1 MIPPAVMPRSPQRR
15 PQEPI
20 SESSRCAGGPWSRS
34 LPCKA
39 PRRCLGKPQNS
50 IPKELSG
57 MAKIK
62 VKNPVVEIDGD
73 EMTRII
79 WQWIRER
86 LILPYLDID
95 LQYYDL
101 SVENRDATG
110 DQVTIDSANAIKAC
124 GVGVKCATIT
134 PDEARVE
141 EFNLTKMWKSPN
153 GTIRNILGGVVFREP
168 IVISNVP
175 RLVPGWTDPIVVGR
189 HAFGDQYKATDTLI
203 PGPGKLRLVFDG
215 DNGEKIDLDVFDFP
229 SAGVAMAMYNL
240 DDSIRD
246 FARASFNYGLNLGW
260 PVYLSTK
267 NTILKAYD
275 GRFKDLF
282 QEVFDTEGFADK
294 FKAAGIVYEHR
305 LIDDMVASALKWSG
319 KFVWACKNYDGDVQ
333 SDTVAQGFGSL
344 GLMTSV
350 LMAPDGKTVEAEAAH
365 GTVTRHY
372 RQHQQ
377 GKATSTN
384 PIASIFAWTRGLIY
398 RGKFDDTPDV
408 VRFAETIE
416 RICIETVE
424 QGKMTKDLALLIGPD
439 QNWMTT
445 EQFFESI
452 VENLEA
458 EMQNWA

>member
-1 MIPPAVMPRSPQRR
+1 
-15 PQEPI
+15 
-20 SESSRCAGGPWSRS
+20 
-34 LPCKA
+34 
-39 PRRCLGKPQNS
+39 
-50 IPKELSG
+50 

-95 LQYYDL
+95 LQYFDL

-282 QEVFDTEGFADK
+282 QEVFDSEGFADK

>member
-1 MIPPAVMPRSPQRR
+1 
-15 PQEPI
+15 
-20 SESSRCAGGPWSRS
+20 
-34 LPCKA
+34 
-39 PRRCLGKPQNS
+39 
-50 IPKELSG
+50 

-62 VKNPVVEIDGD
+62 VANPIVELDGD
-73 EMTRII
+73 EMTKII

-86 LILPYLDID
+86 LIQPYLDVD
-95 LQYYDL
+95 LKYYDL
-101 SVENRDATG
+101 SIESRDATD
-110 DQVTIDSANAIKAC
+110 DQITVDAANAIKQY

-141 EFNLTKMWKSPN
+141 EFDLKKMRVSPN

-168 IVISNVP
+168 IVIDNVP

-189 HAFGDQYKATDTLI
+189 HAFGDQYRAKDTLI
-203 PGPGKLRLVFDG
+203 PGKGTLRMVF
-215 DNGEKIDLDVFDFP
+215 NGEDGKDIDIEVFEFP
-229 SAGVAMAMYNL
+229 SPGVAMTMYNL

-246 FARASFNYGLNLGW
+246 FARASMNYGLDRGW

-267 NTILKAYD
+267 NTILKKDD

-282 QEVFDTEGFADK
+282 QQVFDEEFADK
-294 FKAAGIVYEHR
+294 FAEAGITYEHR
-305 LIDDMVASALKWSG
+305 LIDDMVAAAMKWSG

-350 LMAPDGKTVEAEAAH
+350 LMTPDGKTVEAEAAH

-384 PIASIFAWTRGLIY
+384 PIASIFAWTRGLMY
-398 RGKFDDTPDV
+398 RGKFDNTPDV
-408 VRFAETIE
+408 VKFAETLE
-416 RICIETVE
+416 RVCIQTVE
-424 QGKMTKDLALLIGPD
+424 NGNMTKDLALLIGPD

-445 EQFFESI
+445 EQFFEAI
-452 VENLEA
+452 VSGLEA
-458 EMQNWA
+458 EMANWG